1 MSVRSPI
8 ARVRGLGAA
17 RTGVGHWSAQRLTA
31 IANVLLLLWFVF
43 STLVLAGAGY
53 AEVRAWLAS
62 PLSASLM
69 ILLIISTFYHAR
81 LGLQVVVE
89 DYVHDEAAKLAVLIA
104 IPLVIFALAVTCIVA
119 VLKVS
124 LGS

>member
-1 MSVRSPI
+1 MGTRSPI
-8 ARVRGLGAA
+8 ARVRGLGAGHS
-17 RTGVGHWSAQRLTA
+17 GVGHWSRQRLTA
-31 IANVLLLLWFVF
+31 ISNLLLVLWFVF
-43 STLVLAGAGY
+43 SAIGLSGAGY

-62 PLSASLM
+62 PISASLM
-69 ILLIISTFYHAR
+69 ILLILSICYHAR

-89 DYVHDEAAKLAVLIA
+89 DYVHHEPARLATLVA
-104 IPLVIFALAVTCIVA
+104 IPLIVTALAVTCIVA

>member
-1 MSVRSPI
+1 MSTRSPI

-17 RTGVGHWSAQRLTA
+17 GTGVGHWTRQRLTA
-31 IANVLLLLWFVF
+31 ISNLVLLLWLVVSVF
-43 STLVLAGAGY
+43 ALAGADY

-62 PLSASLM
+62 PISASLM
-69 ILLIISTFYHAR
+69 ILLIVSICYHAR

-89 DYVHDEAAKLAVLIA
+89 DYVHHDPARIAILIA
-104 IPLVIFALAVTCIVA
+104 IPLILTGIAVTCIVA

>member
-17 RTGVGHWSAQRLTA
+17 REGVGHWSRQRLTA
-31 IANVLLLLWFVF
+31 ISNLLLLLWFVF
-43 STLVLAGAGY
+43 SAVALAGAGY
-53 AEVRAWLAS
+53 EEVRAWLAA
-62 PLSASLM
+62 PVSASLM
-69 ILLIISTFYHAR
+69 ILLIVSTFYHAR

-89 DYVHDEAAKLAVLIA
+89 DYVHQEPARLAILIA
-104 IPLVIFALAVTCIVA
+104 IPLVMTALAVICIVA